1 MATFVLAH
9 GGWGGG
15 REWREVERRLRVNGH
30 EATRPALT
38 GLGERRHLLSPA
50 VEPPTP
56 TLAARTDYVLSEGD
70 ALLADDLLQHGESL
84 IHYQLPSQVAAARKR
99 FREVSQRVDQQPL
112 SPAE

>member
-50 VEPPTP
+50 VEPPTR

-70 ALLADDLLQHGESL
+70 ALLALELFERKQAVVYADPTRDLLD
-84 IHYQLPSQVAAARKR
+84 AAAAA
-99 FREVSQRVDQQPL
+99 S
-112 SPAE
+112 S